1 MPRPDAIHIAQRL
14 FDAPLMIHERKL
26 QVILNVLGP
35 RIGFDQAPQIITA
48 RIDDDD
54 PEMREASP
62 EREGRT
68 GVRVI
73 NIGGSLVNRGAGAD
87 GWSGL
92 TSYEWIKSELKRA
105 GADSKIRGV
114 LLRLDTFGGEVS
126 GLYQAA
132 DMIRELSAEKL
143 VWASVD
149 DYAYSAGYF
158 LASQAARIGVS
169 KTSGVGSVGVIAVH
183 FDYSEYAKK
192 EGIGITVVKA
202 GARKDEYS
210 PFKPMDEEA
219 AARLQESVDAAYED
233 FVEYVAFGRKMK
245 PEDVKAT
252 EARTY
257 DGQQAVDIGFAD
269 SVVSFDE
276 MLAEMVAALSPVSA
290 LKIGGTA
297 ANSTN
302 KEVAAMAEA
311 VQTAA
316 VEPSPVDINAVQAEA
331 VSQERAR
338 VAGILNHAEAE
349 GRETLARTLALT
361 TSMSVEEAARVLAAT
376 PKPAQS
382 ADFASAMAS
391 VANPAVGADTGSGE
405 PSEQQLVA
413 AILGKEGK

>member
-1 MPRPDAIHIAQRL
+1 
-14 FDAPLMIHERKL
+14 MIHERKL

-158 LASQAARIGVS
+158 LASQASRIGVS

-210 PFKPMDEEA
+210 PFKPMDTEA

-257 DGQQAVDIGFAD
+257 DGRQAVDMGFAD
-269 SVVSFDE
+269 DVMSFDE
-276 MLAEMVAALSPVSA
+276 MLAEMADALSPLSA
-290 LKIGGTA
+290 LKIGGAA
-297 ANSTN
+297 ANSTH
-302 KEVAAMAEA
+302 KEVQAMPEP
-311 VQTAA
+311 VEVTAA
-316 VEPSPVDINAVQAEA
+316 VEPSPVDLAAIRAEGA
-331 VSQERAR
+331 NQERAR
-338 VAGILNHAEAE
+338 IAGILGHAEAE
-349 GRETLARTLALT
+349 GRATLAQTLALT
-361 TSMSVEEAARVLAAT
+361 TSMGVEDAARVLAAT
-376 PKPAQS
+376 PKPTQS
-382 ADFASAMAS
+382 ADFATAMAG
-391 VANPAVGADTGSGE
+391 VANPAVGADAGGSE
-405 PSEQQLVA
+405 PTEQQLVA